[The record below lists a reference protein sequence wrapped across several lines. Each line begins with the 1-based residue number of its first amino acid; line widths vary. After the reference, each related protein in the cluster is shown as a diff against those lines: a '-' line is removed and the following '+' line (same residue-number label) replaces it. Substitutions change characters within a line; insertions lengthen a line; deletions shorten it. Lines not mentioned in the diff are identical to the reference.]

1 MTNASA
7 RPPRFPSVLYDL
19 GRWACTFQMS
29 CLCSG
34 PLGRVA
40 PHLPTLCLA
49 DPADSRLACLSP
61 TWLPAVSHLQ
71 MLSGCFGL
79 HLLPTCLPTSPSML
93 WMLWAAWFYTCP
105 PLVSN
110 WAPCVC
116 KSIVGVLGRTINS
129 TLMSPLSPT
138 CLRLSPSMQWVLCT
152 FPGLSPRI
160 LWMFCAAWTYACL
173 PLVSPT
179 VSK

>member
-1 MTNASA
+1 MFSVSIIHLIIGVPDFDLYACLLFVFDCRQVQCWCSLVSMTNASA

-93 WMLWAAWFYTCP
+93 WML
-105 PLVSN
+105 
-110 WAPCVC
+110 
-116 KSIVGVLGRTINS
+116 
-129 TLMSPLSPT
+129 
-138 CLRLSPSMQWVLCT
+138 
-152 FPGLSPRI
+152 
-160 LWMFCAAWTYACL
+160 
-173 PLVSPT
+173 
-179 VSK
+179 